1 MSSFDIPSTTFVMI
15 TGLVLPKGITH
26 EPFPCNIFII
36 LSNMTS
42 HPPPLPEWSL
52 IQPTTPF
59 LGLPPLFPAFLEILF
74 SLYRLILLLFFPFF
88 PLHAISFIIALIAAM
103 SRFVR
108 AMLLVVLPVV
118 LAMVV
123 ISLVIASMRL
133 SADVVLALIAEIRS

>member
-15 TGLVLPKGITH
+15 IGLVLPKGITH
-26 EPFPCNIFII
+26 EPFPCNSFII
-36 LSNMTS
+36 LMTS
-42 HPPPLPEWSL
+42 HLPPLPEWSL

-88 PLHAISFIIALIAAM
+88 PLHAISFIMALIAAM